1 MVHLDGVAE
10 INGTAHYNKFCQSFL
25 TKKKFSL
32 LEIRLCMGILLIYQ
46 YVGWKLNDL
55 ILQTGK

>member
-25 TKKKFSL
+25 MKTDFNLFYRVLIVRNTPVQGTSFNL
-32 LEIRLCMGILLIYQ
+32 STCGLEIE
-46 YVGWKLNDL
+46 
-55 ILQTGK
+55 